1 MALLRPVL
9 YTIGLLLSVIG
20 AAMLL
25 PAVVDAVAGNPD
37 WQAFAI
43 SGSITLF
50 TAGSLTLGLMVKEVR
65 LDLRQAFLL
74 TALSWTVCAAFAALP
89 FRIAELRLDY
99 ADAFFE
105 AVSGLTTT
113 GSTVLVG
120 LDGMP
125 PGILLWRALLQWM
138 GGLGII
144 AMAIAILP
152 YLRVGGMQLFRT
164 ESSDRS
170 EKVLPRPGQYARAVA
185 ILYGALTCLCALA
198 YWAGGMTGF
207 EAVAHAMT
215 TLATGGYST
224 SDASMAH
231 FDSPTVEWAAVFF
244 MVLGAL
250 PFVLYLRIIGVDLA
264 ALWRDS
270 QVRTFVVFLVVVTL
284 VLGLHL
290 TLTMGTPLL
299 DALRLAAFNIVS
311 VVTTTGYATADYG
324 AWGSFAVVLFF
335 FLTFIGGCTGSTSG
349 GIKIFRFQVLRLFVD
364 RQLQRLY
371 FPQGVVAQR
380 YKGQPLPREVAS
392 SVVGFFFIYAMGFTV
407 LTLALA
413 ATGLDLVTSTSGA
426 ATALGNVGPGLGP
439 IIGPAGNFSTL
450 PDLAKWLLS
459 AGMLLG
465 RLELFT
471 VLILML
477 PGFWRW

>member
-1 MALLRPVL
+1 MTLLRPVL

-20 AAMLL
+20 AAMLV
-25 PAVVDAVAGNPD
+25 PAVVDAMAGNPD

-43 SGSITLF
+43 SASITLF
-50 TAGSLTLGLMVKEVR
+50 IAGSLTLGLMVKEVR

-89 FRIAELRLDY
+89 FRLAQLKLDY

-105 AVSGLTTT
+105 GVSGLTTT

-125 PGILLWRALLQWM
+125 PGILLWRALLQWL

-164 ESSDRS
+164 ESSDRF
-170 EKVLPRPGQYARAVA
+170 EKILPRPGQYARAIA
-185 ILYGALTCLCALA
+185 TLYVALTSLCALA
-198 YWAGGMTGF
+198 YWAGGMPGF
-207 EAVAHAMT
+207 DAITHAMT

-224 SDASMAH
+224 SDASMGH
-231 FDSPTVEWAAVFF
+231 FQSATIQWTGVLF
-244 MVLGAL
+244 MLLGAL
-250 PFVLYLRIIGVDLA
+250 PFVLYLRVIGLDFA
-264 ALWRDS
+264 ALWRDG
-270 QVRTFVVFLVVVTL
+270 QVRALVAFLAAVTL
-284 VLGLHL
+284 LLALNLAL
-290 TLTMGTPLL
+290 TNDVPLL
-299 DALRLAAFNIVS
+299 DALRLAAFNVVS
-311 VVTTTGYATADYG
+311 VTTTTGFATADYG
-324 AWGSFAVVLFF
+324 AWGSFALVLFF
-335 FLTFIGGCTGSTSG
+335 VLTFIGGCTGSTSG

-364 RQLQRLY
+364 RQMRRLY

-380 YKGQPLPREVAS
+380 YKGKPLPREVAS
-392 SVVGFFFIYAMGFTV
+392 SVVGFFFIYIMGFAV

-426 ATALGNVGPGLGP
+426 ATAIGNVGPGLGP

-450 PDLAKWLLS
+450 PDVAKWLLS

-471 VLILML
+471 VLILLL